1 MNKEPISNRR
11 YWAKRRKQE
20 EQWIKDN
27 LANDEQFGDQLQ
39 RYYDQVIV
47 DINKAIDMNAN
58 LITDAS
64 GKLTGYKPVSK
75 AQMATYEAE
84 AQKVVAQA
92 DAMRANHKHPTYD
105 DFPAEVN
112 RRMRVYNATM
122 RINRLELLKAQI
134 GVDLLPAT
142 MQTDQALQDKL
153 SDDYTDECK
162 RQAAIMA
169 VTAQPSMWTGKK
181 VAKVVMAQTNSAT
194 FSQRL
199 WANQDALKAKLDQVI
214 STGIVQGQG
223 PREMARRLKAQVKT
237 SVDNQRYVTERI
249 ARTESAR
256 VQFTA
261 QMDSIKGHG
270 YRFVHWY
277 AEPRACVECA
287 MIAHQDNGFGE
298 GIYETSKVPEIPVHP
313 NCRCSISETW
323 IDDEQNIIK

>member
-1 MNKEPISNRR
+1 M
-11 YWAKRRKQE
+11 
-20 EQWIKDN
+20 
-27 LANDEQFGDQLQ
+27 Q
-39 RYYDQVIV
+39 RYYDQVIA

-75 AQMATYEAE
+75 SQMVAYEAE

-92 DAMRANHKHPTYD
+92 DAMRANHKRPTYD

-153 SDDYTDECK
+153 GDDYTDECK

-169 VTAQPSMWTGKK
+169 VAAQPSMWTGKK